1 MVLKQIMKDLWREW
15 SWALFYTIVATMT
28 LMAIL
33 YLSIG
38 FSTVRKQSSSIKS
51 FVDQKVV
58 MFEIM
63 ETQMQPSP
71 AKTGANKHQ
80 ASDPSKMIN
89 FLQKS
94 LSKEGKAGS
103 YFFIGNNGFIDAK
116 YEQILILFGQYSNL
130 TGLEYSSPMALF
142 APEANKED
150 VGTKLSVVGKEI
162 QIVETFGSDFSL
174 FHPLSYFD
182 AENPFWSK
190 TLILCTRDLE
200 TVNRMFPTWNLSSE
214 VLSRMVLVNPS
225 DAEVDQ
231 LQHKFYDQ
239 YGKLY
244 KGISTKDFTQTSTDP
259 SMRAYKLFI
268 LFYTLSGFLLIL
280 LLLLNVIRMIEIN
293 IAEYTVHHLY
303 GAPIRIIQRRVGGY
317 VLALNILPI
326 VGVIYVLVVNQMA
339 IWYFLPLVIAFI
351 LVLYLFST
359 SFVSK
364 RIGTLNGLGNLRR
377 DY

>member
-1 MVLKQIMKDLWREW
+1 MVMKQITKDLWREW
-15 SWALFYTIVATMT
+15 SWSLFYTIVATMT

-51 FVDQKVV
+51 FVDQNVV

-71 AKTGANKHQ
+71 AKNSTNKYQ
-80 ASDPSKMIN
+80 EPDPNEMMN

-94 LSKEGKAGS
+94 LSKKGKAGS
-103 YFFIGNNGFIDAK
+103 YFFIGNNGFIDPK

-130 TGLEYSSPMALF
+130 TGLEYSAPMALF
-142 APEANKED
+142 APGTNKED
-150 VGTKLSVVGKEI
+150 VDTKLLVAGKEI
-162 QIVETFGSDFSL
+162 QIVDTVGSDFSL

-182 AENPFWSK
+182 AKNPFWSK
-190 TLILCTRDLE
+190 TLILCTSDFE
-200 TVNRMFPTWNLSSE
+200 TVNQMFPTWNLSSE
-214 VLSRMVLVNPS
+214 VLSRMVLVDPS

-244 KGISTKDFTQTSTDP
+244 KGISTKNFTQNSTDP
-259 SMRAYKLFI
+259 SMRAYRLYI
-268 LFYTLSGFLLIL
+268 LFYILSGFLLIL
-280 LLLLNVIRMIEIN
+280 LLLLNVIRMIEVN

-317 VLALNILPI
+317 ALTLNILPI
-326 VGVIYVLVVNQMA
+326 IGVIYVLVVNQMA
-339 IWYFLPLVIAFI
+339 LWYFLPLVIGLI
-351 LVLYLFST
+351 LVLYLFAAG
-359 SFVSK
+359 FVSK